1 MLATIAYIHIHHV
14 DAALQVHSINA
25 LSGAIDVWLQPS
37 STSGLPRDLLVVAP
51 PKPLPPILSMDGI
64 MSSSELE
71 SGVLDVDNRV
81 PRDARFVGNIMTSA
95 NLWREVKN
103 IPPET
108 VAANRAAKALTIWRW
123 KDEILSDLEMQ
134 MALEKGGRSLLGTA
148 YYLRRS

>member
-1 MLATIAYIHIHHV
+1 
-14 DAALQVHSINA
+14 
-25 LSGAIDVWLQPS
+25 
-37 STSGLPRDLLVVAP
+37 
-51 PKPLPPILSMDGI
+51 MDGI